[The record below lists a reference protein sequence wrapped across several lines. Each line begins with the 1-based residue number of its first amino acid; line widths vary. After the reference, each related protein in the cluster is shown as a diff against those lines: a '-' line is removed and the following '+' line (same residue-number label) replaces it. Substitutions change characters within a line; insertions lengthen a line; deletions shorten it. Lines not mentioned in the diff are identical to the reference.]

1 MEEPT
6 GRITGIFLSSG
17 VQLVWETDLYR
28 EGGFEKFGFTMRG
41 FRRWLK
47 ALGVPRMR
55 TPGGKCLV
63 DLVTLYVAIRAV
75 MRIGQPD
82 FLCPGCKEISRG
94 KRQMP
99 PNTQVELDLEYFA
112 GCWEDV
118 CNELLYAQR
127 VNWQMVTEAH
137 SEAFQRAARR
147 ISLALA
153 QQMGEAR
160 KEVVRTIAVRGRRK
174 LESIEP

>member
-1 MEEPT
+1 MDEPT
-6 GRITGIFLSSG
+6 GRISGIFLSSG
-17 VQLVWETDLYR
+17 VQLVWENDLYR

-47 ALGVPRMR
+47 ALGVPRMK
-55 TPGGKCLV
+55 TPGGKYLV
-63 DLVTLYVAIRAV
+63 DLVSLYLAVRAV
-75 MRIGQPD
+75 MRVGQPD
-82 FLCPGCKEISRG
+82 FLCPGCKEIARG

-99 PNTQVELDLEYFA
+99 KNTQVKLDLDYFA

-127 VNWQMVTEAH
+127 VNWQIVTEAH
-137 SEAFQRAARR
+137 STAFQHAARR

-160 KEVVRTIAVRGRRK
+160 KAVVRTIATKGHKK